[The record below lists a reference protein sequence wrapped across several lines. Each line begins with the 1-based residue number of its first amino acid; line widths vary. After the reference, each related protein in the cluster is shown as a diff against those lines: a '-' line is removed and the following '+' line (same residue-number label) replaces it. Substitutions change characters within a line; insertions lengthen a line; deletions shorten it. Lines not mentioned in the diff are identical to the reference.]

1 MVLSILKKETLF
13 CTKMLDV
20 VDNNMLCD
28 ERIVNSINVLNKF
41 QTSEIAKPSQ
51 TLVEINFIH

>member
-1 MVLSILKKETLF
+1 MLF

-28 ERIVNSINVLNKF
+28 EMIVNFINVLNKF
-41 QTSEIAKPSQ
+41 QTTSEIAKPSQ